1 MKTFVD
7 ARTSTSFCRLR
18 GGEDLISPVLDVDPG
33 RALLANNY
41 ELDLDGNF
49 KLTDGYEVF
58 DGQPKPSEAV
68 YYLLNFDAGE
78 LEIEVGNILDGAG
91 GASAEVLIVE
101 LESGA
106 WATSDA
112 SGYVILFNKTGT
124 YVDDEELTVSSVRV
138 ADVNGNAQLN
148 GGADDDTILEYTLA
162 VREALRADI
171 AAVPGSGSILGV
183 WQYGGVVYAFRNNP
197 GGTIAQMYKSSTS
210 GWTLCNLGEWIDFTS
225 GGTYE
230 IQEGDTIT
238 GHTSS
243 VTAIVGRIILS
254 SGTFADG
261 DAAGR
266 MFIRN
271 VSGAFQAETLD
282 VGANVDVATIAG
294 DSTAISLSP
303 GGVYEFVNYNF
314 GGNTGQRRMYGV
326 DGENKA
332 FEWDGTTFVQI
343 ATGMTTDTPTHLAA
357 HKGRLFLSYSG
368 GSVQYS
374 SLPADVDD
382 PVFPYVWDVL
392 TGAGELGIGDEIT
405 GFVSMP
411 DVLAIFARGSTTLL
425 YGTSVDD
432 FQLKTHSQESG
443 AIARTVQR
451 LGDAVYLGDR
461 GITSLGASDT
471 YGDFKAS
478 AAMSKYIDPLI
489 PDIISNTLFTLPVKA
504 KNQYRIMLNN
514 LTAVTMTFDSQKV
527 IGFTRQQYKDQFTCA
542 SSTESSTGEEELF
555 AGCENGYV
563 YQLDK
568 GTSLNGE
575 NINALIRL
583 HFNHLKSPHIIKRIK
598 KIVMHLKAPV
608 NCSLSAVLDFNYAE
622 SSFMP
627 PALDIDD
634 PGDIWGI
641 GVWGEFVWGGRAA
654 ASPAIYI
661 NGSCQNFN
669 LTLIYSSLSAAPH
682 TLHGYYVTYINRRER
697 R

>member
-58 DGQPKPSEAV
+58 DGRPKPSEAV

-138 ADVNGNAQLN
+138 ADVNGSAQLN

-197 GGTIAQMYKSSTS
+197 GGTAAQMYKSSTA
-210 GWTLCNLGEWIDFTS
+210 GWTLCDLGEWIDFTS

-254 SGTFADG
+254 SGTFAGG

-294 DSTAISLSP
+294 DSTAVSLNP
-303 GGVYEFVNYNF
+303 DGVYEFVNYNF

-326 DGENKA
+326 DGENKS

-542 SSTESSTGEEELF
+542 SSTESATGEEELF

-608 NCSLSAVLDFNYAE
+608 NCSLSAVLDFDYAE

-627 PALDIDD
+627 PTLDIDD